1 MREALRAL
9 LQAAAARNQPPRRED
24 PNRVR
29 PRVRRSE
36 AMISYSLCGTRL
48 VASSAMQRALI
59 CDHLDRAERHVV
71 AGRKRI
77 TEQLEFIA
85 WLAWFGNDA
94 TGAKAL
100 LREFERGL
108 AKHIVDR
115 ERLRTQLALVNGTS
129 ASRAWQASYKLSGQ
143 GLPDINQFDDQL
155 GRAVVN
161 G

>member
-1 MREALRAL
+1 
-9 LQAAAARNQPPRRED
+9 
-24 PNRVR
+24 
-29 PRVRRSE
+29 
-36 AMISYSLCGTRL
+36 
-48 VASSAMQRALI
+48 MQRALI

-115 ERLRTQLALVNGTS
+115 ERLRTQLALLNGTN
-129 ASRAWQASYKLSGQ
+129 ASREWQASYKLSGQ